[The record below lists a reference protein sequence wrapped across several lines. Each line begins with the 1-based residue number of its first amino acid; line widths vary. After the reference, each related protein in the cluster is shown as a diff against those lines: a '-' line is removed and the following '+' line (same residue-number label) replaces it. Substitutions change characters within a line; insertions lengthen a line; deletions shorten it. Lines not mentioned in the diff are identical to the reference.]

1 MSISAKVSTPVEVKT
16 NVDNQSV
23 NKSVGVQNA
32 SKTDD
37 TFTIDATEIPI
48 SLTGTNAKN
57 LQAAVQE
64 NINGSGIVS
73 SSNVTTSD
81 LTKLKDITA
90 TASELNQ
97 LDDKVIGGTN
107 NDDIVDVS
115 SNQTLSGKTIESPA
129 VGILKNF
136 QHYNFL

>member
-48 SLTGTNAKN
+48 SLTGSNAKN
-57 LQAAVQE
+57 LQSAVQE
-64 NINGSGIVS
+64 NTNATGVVTD
-73 SSNVTTSD
+73 SNVTTSD
-81 LTKLKDITA
+81 LTKLKNITA

-115 SNQTLSGKTIESPA
+115 SSQTLSGKIIISDT
-129 VGILKNF
+129 
-136 QHYNFL
+136 YT

>member
-1 MSISAKVSTPVEVKT
+1 MAISAKVSTPVEVKT
-16 NVDNQSV
+16 SVDNQSV

-48 SLTGTNAKN
+48 SLTGSNAKN
-57 LQAAVQE
+57 LQSAVQA
-64 NINGSGIVS
+64 NTNATGVVTD
-73 SSNVTTSD
+73 SNVTTSD
-81 LTKLKDITA
+81 LTKLRNITA

-115 SNQTLSGKTIESPA
+115 SSQTLSGKIIISDT
-129 VGILKNF
+129 
-136 QHYNFL
+136 YT

>member
-1 MSISAKVSTPVEVKT
+1 MAISAKVSTPVEVKT

-48 SLTGTNAKN
+48 SLTGTNAAN
-57 LQAAVQE
+57 LQDAVQE
-64 NINGSGIVS
+64 NVNGSGIIS
-73 SSNVTTSD
+73 SSNVEASD
-81 LTKLKDITA
+81 LTKLKNITA

-115 SNQTLSGKTIESPA
+115 SNQTLSGKIIISDT
-129 VGILKNF
+129 
-136 QHYNFL
+136 YT

>member
-1 MSISAKVSTPVEVKT
+1 MAISAKVSTPVEVKT
-16 NVDNQSV
+16 SVDNQSV

-48 SLTGTNAKN
+48 SLTGSNAKN
-57 LQAAVQE
+57 LQSAVQE
-64 NINGSGIVS
+64 NTNATGVVTD
-73 SSNVTTSD
+73 SNVTTSD
-81 LTKLKDITA
+81 LTKLKNITA

-107 NDDIVDVS
+107 NDDIVDVG
-115 SNQTLSGKTIESPA
+115 SNQTLSGKIIISDT
-129 VGILKNF
+129 
-136 QHYNFL
+136 YT

>member
-1 MSISAKVSTPVEVKT
+1 MAISAKVSTPVEVKT

-37 TFTIDATEIPI
+37 TFTINATEIPI
-48 SLTGTNAKN
+48 SLTGTNAAN
-57 LQAAVQE
+57 LQDAVQE
-64 NINGSGIVS
+64 NVNGSGIIS
-73 SSNVTTSD
+73 SSNIETSD
-81 LTKLKDITA
+81 LTKLKNITA

-115 SNQTLSGKTIESPA
+115 SNQTLSGKTIES
-129 VGILKNF
+129 NT
-136 QHYNFL
+136 YT

>member
-1 MSISAKVSTPVEVKT
+1 MAISAKVSTPVEVKT
-16 NVDNQSV
+16 SVDNQSV

-48 SLTGTNAKN
+48 SLTGSNAAN
-57 LQAAVQE
+57 LQDAVQS
-64 NINGSGIVS
+64 NINATGVVTD
-73 SSNVTTSD
+73 SNVTTSD
-81 LTKLKDITA
+81 LTKLKNITA

-115 SNQTLSGKTIESPA
+115 SSQTLSGKTIES
-129 VGILKNF
+129 NT
-136 QHYNFL
+136 YT

>member
-1 MSISAKVSTPVEVKT
+1 MAISAKVSTPVEVKT

-57 LQAAVQE
+57 LQDAVQE
-64 NINGSGIVS
+64 NVNGSGVIS

-81 LTKLKDITA
+81 LTKLKNITA

-115 SNQTLSGKTIESPA
+115 SSQTLSGKIIISDT
-129 VGILKNF
+129 
-136 QHYNFL
+136 YT

>member
-1 MSISAKVSTPVEVKT
+1 MAISAKVSTPVEVKT
-16 NVDNQSV
+16 SIDNQSV

-48 SLTGTNAKN
+48 SLTGTNAAN
-57 LQAAVQE
+57 LQDAVQE
-64 NINGSGIVS
+64 NINGSGIIS
-73 SSNVTTSD
+73 SSNVTTTD
-81 LTKLKDITA
+81 LTKLKNITA

-107 NDDIVDVS
+107 NDDIVDVG
-115 SNQTLSGKTIESPA
+115 SNQTLSGKTIES
-129 VGILKNF
+129 NT
-136 QHYNFL
+136 YT